1 MCFDFDAV
9 QGGKFYGMDATKEFD
24 KAWGG
29 GRWMDRIGIGKENF
43 DTSASDKDDDYT
55 EDVTDDEI
63 TDSTSDTDKDE
74 GDIGYGGSGID
85 KLSAATLKRKRGT
98 GRGMRS
104 KMRKDLKIKKTS
116 GRNPIFIP
124 GIPPPPQGR
133 KS

>member
-9 QGGKFYGMDATKEFD
+9 QGGKFYGIDATKEFD

-43 DTSASDKDDDYT
+43 DTSASDKADDDYT

-85 KLSAATLKRKRGT
+85 KLSAATLRRKQRT

-104 KMRKDLKIKKTS
+104 GMRKDLKIKKAT
-116 GRNPIFIP
+116 GREVINIP
-124 GIPPPPQGR
+124 GVGGGPR
-133 KS
+133 

>member
-9 QGGKFYGMDATKEFD
+9 QGGKFYGIDATKEFD

-29 GRWMDRIGIGKENF
+29 GRWMDRIGIGKEIF
-43 DTSASDKDDDYT
+43 DTSASDKADDDYT

-85 KLSAATLKRKRGT
+85 KLSAATLRRKRGT

-104 KMRKDLKIKKTS
+104 GMRKDLKIKKAT
-116 GRNPIFIP
+116 GREVINIP
-124 GIPPPPQGR
+124 GVGGGPR
-133 KS
+133 